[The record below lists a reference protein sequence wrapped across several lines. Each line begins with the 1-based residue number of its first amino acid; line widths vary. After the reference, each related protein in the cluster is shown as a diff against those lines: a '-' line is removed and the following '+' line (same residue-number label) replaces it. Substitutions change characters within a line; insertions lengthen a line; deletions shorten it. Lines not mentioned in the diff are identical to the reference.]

1 MRQPL
6 ANAFTTPE
14 LQTCFVSS
22 KLQVGFWKEKDIVV
36 TGNHEREAW
45 VSYLPC
51 RDIVREGYMAV
62 ECIEHTVTDFT
73 FEEYRQ

>member
-6 ANAFTTPE
+6 ANALTTPE
-14 LQTCFVSS
+14 LQTGFVGS
-22 KLQVGFWKEKDIVV
+22 KLQVGFWEEKDIVV
-36 TGNHEREAW
+36 TGNHEKEAW
-45 VSYLPC
+45 LSYLPC

-62 ECIEHTVTDFT
+62 EYIEHTVTDFI

>member
-1 MRQPL
+1 M
-6 ANAFTTPE
+6 
-14 LQTCFVSS
+14 
-22 KLQVGFWKEKDIVV
+22 GFWEEKDIVV

-45 VSYLPC
+45 LSYLPC